1 MMGTSTEDEKSTVR
15 ALAVEDERIDTPP
28 AVATESVDSKDLDR
42 AFVYLA
48 RQDQS
53 QLDNNVDLK
62 ALRRK
67 IDWRIIPVMTTC
79 FGLQFLDKVLINV
92 SLSPK
97 TWKLPQLNCD
107 LDNSTR
113 VLWGY
118 GKNFTLLG
126 MTSQMRPLYS
136 TYPIWLRWFLTVSPS
151 PPITQDL
158 HSHDW

>member
-1 MMGTSTEDEKSTVR
+1 MMGTSTDDEKSTVR

-28 AVATESVDSKDLDR
+28 AVATESIDSKDIDR

-67 IDWRIIPVMTTC
+67 IDWRIIPVMTAC

-97 TWKLPQLNCD
+97 A
-107 LDNSTR
+107 
-113 VLWGY
+113 
-118 GKNFTLLG
+118 
-126 MTSQMRPLYS
+126 
-136 TYPIWLRWFLTVSPS
+136 
-151 PPITQDL
+151 
-158 HSHDW
+158 